1 VSSINRRV
9 TAAGEARYDV
19 RVRVGGR
26 VATKTFKRRQD
37 AERWSRLF
45 EADRVL
51 GAAVDPRAG
60 AERLEEYAARWLK
73 ARDLR
78 PRTTELYADLLA
90 RHIVPALGSLALTKV
105 APEAIR
111 VWYSDLSRKVSPL
124 QAAKSY
130 RLLRAILNTAV
141 DDGLLIRNP
150 CRIAGAGQERSAE
163 RPLVT
168 PEQVLALADAIDARY
183 RALVVLAATGGLR
196 LGELLA
202 LRRGDVDL
210 VQGSVEVSVQAVQLR
225 DGTRLTTPPKTYAGI
240 RAVALPAVATAALM
254 QHVERFVA
262 SSPDALLFTGPGGG
276 PLRRATLYKAFWR
289 ARDDVGL
296 LDVTIHDL
304 RHAGATLAAWTG
316 ASTKELMARLGHA
329 SPRAALRYQHAA
341 ATRDIEIARRLDDVF
356 EAARDGR
363 AMEQDTNDA
372 HVDAET
378 PDLGL

>member
-1 VSSINRRV
+1 MASINRRV

-37 AERWSRLF
+37 ADRWARLF

-60 AERLEEYAARWLK
+60 AERLEQYAARWLK
-73 ARDLR
+73 GRDLR

-90 RHIVPALGSLALTKV
+90 RYIFPSLGSLALTKL

-111 VWYSDLSRKVSPL
+111 LWYSDLSRRVSPL

-130 RLLRAILNTAV
+130 RLLRSVLNTAV

-168 PEQVLALADAIDARY
+168 PEQVLALADVIEPRY

-210 VQGSVEVSVQAVQLR
+210 AQGSVQISVQAVQLR
-225 DGTRLTTPPKTYAGI
+225 DGTRLTTPPKTHAGI
-240 RAVALPAVATAALM
+240 RAVALPTIATDALAE
-254 QHVERFVA
+254 HVERFVA
-262 SSPDALLFTGPGGG
+262 PSPSALLFTGPGGG
-276 PLRRATLYKAFWR
+276 PLRRATLYKSFWR
-289 ARDDVGL
+289 ARQDVGL
-296 LDVTIHDL
+296 PDATIHDL

-341 ATRDIEIARRLDDVF
+341 ATRDVEIARRLDLVF
-356 EAARDGR
+356 SAAREAR
-363 AMEQDTNDA
+363 AMEPDA
-372 HVDAET
+372 YEAHADENL